1 MTNPKFVLLGLPPP
15 GWMLGAWVAGAILTE
30 CPSCYVLMWPALVYA
45 LVVYFYAFDG
55 TIGAHLMGKATST
68 GQNSV
73 FSLIFFSPFLC
84 TSWIVWWFR
93 HTFVH
98 FREQPYNN
106 IAPGIFLGRYP
117 TYRRSEDKVWWWPCA
132 FPLAEGAAADA
143 ARRGAGATECGVGVV
158 DMCAEFPAQRDIV
171 KQARGKYRCL
181 PCLDGDMPAD
191 VPAFVAMCKEV
202 AAWGSEQPVYV
213 HCANGRGRSACVVAM
228 VLVLR
233 GLATDIE
240 SAWAMIRQERPQ
252 CNIGSSQRAI
262 LMAAM
267 QLARNENGGESATT
281 ADSTPAVT
289 VEMSSSVTSRGQN
302 GNQSGLAKSTV

>member
-1 MTNPKFVLLGLPPP
+1 
-15 GWMLGAWVAGAILTE
+15 
-30 CPSCYVLMWPALVYA
+30 
-45 LVVYFYAFDG
+45 
-55 TIGAHLMGKATST
+55 
-68 GQNSV
+68 
-73 FSLIFFSPFLC
+73 
-84 TSWIVWWFR
+84 
-93 HTFVH
+93 
-98 FREQPYNN
+98 
-106 IAPGIFLGRYP
+106 
-117 TYRRSEDKVWWWPCA
+117 
-132 FPLAEGAAADA
+132 
-143 ARRGAGATECGVGVV
+143 
-158 DMCAEFPAQRDIV
+158 MCAEFPAQQDIV

-267 QLARNENGGESATT
+267 QLARNENSGESATT